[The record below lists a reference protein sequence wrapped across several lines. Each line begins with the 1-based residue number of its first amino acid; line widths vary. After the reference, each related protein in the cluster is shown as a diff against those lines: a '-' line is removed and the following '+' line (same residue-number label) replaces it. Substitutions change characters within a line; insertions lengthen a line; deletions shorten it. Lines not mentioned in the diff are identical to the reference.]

1 MEQIMPV
8 SVQLPN
14 VLAKQ
19 ADGHR
24 TIETTGETVGDVV
37 TNLVQRF
44 PALES
49 RLRDE
54 HGAPYRFVTFYL
66 NNEDIRLGGGFEK
79 TTADGDELIIVPAV
93 AGG

>member
-1 MEQIMPV
+1 MPV
-8 SVQLPN
+8 RVQLPN

-19 ADGHR
+19 VDGQR
-24 TIETTGETVGDVV
+24 TIEATGETVGDVV

-54 HGAPYRFVTFYL
+54 HGAPYQFVTFYL
-66 NNEDIRLGGGFEK
+66 NNEDIRLDGGFK
-79 TTADGDELIIVPAV
+79 KAAADGDELTIVPAV

>member
-1 MEQIMPV
+1 MSIV
-8 SVQLPN
+8 VQLPN

-19 ADGHR
+19 TEGNR
-24 TIETTGETVGDVV
+24 TIEANGQTVGDAV
-37 TNLVQRF
+37 TDIVRRF

-54 HGAPYRFVTFYL
+54 KGAPYEFVTFYL
-66 NNEDIRLGGGFEK
+66 NNEDIRLEGGFEK
-79 TTADGDELIIVPAV
+79 PIADGDELTIVPAV

>member
-1 MEQIMPV
+1 MPIRI
-8 SVQLPN
+8 QLPT

-19 ADGHR
+19 AEGNR
-24 TIETTGETVGDVV
+24 TIDVEGKTVGDVV
-37 TNLVQRF
+37 TELASQF

-54 HGAPYRFVTFYL
+54 SGAPYEFVTFYL
-66 NNEDIRLGGGFEK
+66 NNEDIRLDGGFDRA
-79 TTADGDELIIVPAV
+79 TTDGDELTIVPAV